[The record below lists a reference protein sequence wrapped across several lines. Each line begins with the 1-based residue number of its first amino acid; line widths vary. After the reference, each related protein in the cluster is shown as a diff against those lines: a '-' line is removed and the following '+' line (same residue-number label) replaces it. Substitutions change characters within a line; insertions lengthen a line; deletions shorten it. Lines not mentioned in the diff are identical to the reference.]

1 MQNTKKKLSS
11 RLKKIALI
19 VFIFVGA
26 LLVAL
31 YMFQEKLIFQPTTL
45 KADYAFKFNQSF
57 EEFTIRTTDGE
68 QLNALIFSPADS
80 SKGLILYFHGNAGN
94 LQRWGQYAIDF
105 TKLGYTVLMID
116 YRGYGKSTGTP
127 GEKEFY
133 QDANTVFNW
142 AQQHLSFT
150 KIIFYGRSLGAA
162 VASQLAT
169 QHTPH
174 MLILETPFDELAGV
188 VNPPM
193 QAMLAWI
200 PLRYQFPNKLH
211 LPQIACRKI
220 IFHGTN
226 DWVVPLR
233 SAEKL
238 KPLLTSSD
246 QFFLIEGG
254 SHRNLREFDTYHQHL
269 AEVLQ

>member
-1 MQNTKKKLSS
+1 MIASTFTT
-11 RLKKIALI
+11 RLKKIAVI
-19 VFIFVGA
+19 VFIFA
-26 LLVAL
+26 STLLVAF
-31 YMFQEKLIFQPTTL
+31 YMFQEKLIFQPTQL
-45 KADYAFKFNQSF
+45 KADYAFKFNHTFQ
-57 EEFTIRTTDGE
+57 EFTIPTTDGE
-68 QLNALIFSPADS
+68 QINALLFSPANA

-94 LQRWGQYAIDF
+94 LQRWGEYAIDF
-105 TKLGYTVLMID
+105 TQLGYTVLMID

-133 QDANTVFNW
+133 QDANIVFTW
-142 AQQHLSFT
+142 ARQHLSFT

-169 QHTPH
+169 QHTPNL
-174 MLILETPFDELAGV
+174 LILETPFDELAGV
-188 VNPPM
+188 VSAPLK
-193 QAMLAWI
+193 AMLKWI
-200 PLRYQFPNKLH
+200 PLRYQFSNKEH
-211 LPQIACRKI
+211 LPLIACRKM

-238 KPLLTSSD
+238 KPLLTPSD
-246 QFFLIEGG
+246 QFFLIDGG
-254 SHRNLREFDTYHQHL
+254 SHRNLREFDAYHKHL